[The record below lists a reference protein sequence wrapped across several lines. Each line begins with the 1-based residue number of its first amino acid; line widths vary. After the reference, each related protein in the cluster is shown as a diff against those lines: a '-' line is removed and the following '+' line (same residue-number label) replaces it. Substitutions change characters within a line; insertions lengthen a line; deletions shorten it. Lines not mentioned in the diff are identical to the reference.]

1 MVGVGASDQGRCATY
16 VFFPCRQVAVYR
28 RLRLFRLS
36 SLQLRWHGRL
46 GWQASV
52 AVPQRVA
59 RRADQRR
66 RVLAQES
73 AEGALRQAR
82 GDLVAAPPGR
92 ADRPQQQ
99 ALAAAVAAPLAAPV
113 AGTAALPVLRVPPMA
128 RLVAH
133 VERSRGVSAPVA
145 LRQVRAGLSVRAEPP
160 VQVAPLCRLL
170 PLAREHG
177 RAVPSVLLTARAQPV
192 AAPVAAA
199 APGPAGSEKSTQA
212 VRRVGRARYCR
223 YAVPLAL
230 AVSVTVTVA
239 LWPRPV
245 QPVVLQPVDRRPLR
259 TCCRALLLP
268 GQALSVHVQRVAAV
282 PQVARPAVALAA
294 LRAPVPLACHA
305 ARGRGCRDWLT

>member
-1 MVGVGASDQGRCATY
+1 MVGAGASDEGRCATD

-82 GDLVAAPPGR
+82 VDLVAAPPGR
-92 ADRPQQQ
+92 AERPQQQ
-99 ALAAAVAAPLAAPV
+99 ALAAAVAEPLAAPV
-113 AGTAALPVLRVPPMA
+113 AGTAALPVLRVPPVA

-145 LRQVRAGLSVRAEPP
+145 LRQVRAGLPVRAEPP

-177 RAVPSVLLTARAQPV
+177 RAVPPVLLTARAQPV

-199 APGPAGSEKSTQA
+199 PGPAGSAQSTLA

-230 AVSVTVTVA
+230 ALTVTVA